1 MGSDKWQTK
10 EGGVMWKLKNRAW
23 NWFVV
28 LKFRLNKPRR
38 VPEPTNMVQKIRRIP
53 LSQRYPSIPIK
64 NILVADHVPGDET
77 RQLGLIACRL
87 QAWFYR
93 KFPPKVSGLPPIDS
107 DPMTAVDLAYGEG
120 HRKYLPAPVLPEEYQ
135 SPIDLG
141 QLAVAG
147 PYACYLQ
154 RAPEGGYEWDL
165 RHLSSYECHP
175 GLRTLG
181 VRVLFA
187 VDEAA
192 RRLVPVEIDCELG
205 RCTPADPDWELAQKI
220 ALCAVTTHLSLVRHF
235 NGLHLALV
243 AQFAIATRNT
253 LPANHY
259 VRRLLWAHV
268 WGTQVSNEFVT
279 EIMMMKG
286 GEFEEIFSFT
296 HNGLCKLIAD
306 SYEQYDIRVIDPSTD
321 ADRRGIRKGGFDLP
335 ALENR
340 LAHWD
345 VIHSHV
351 HRYLNL
357 YYDCD
362 QTLRD
367 DALVEAWVNELN
379 RLVPGGVT
387 GLLGEKLTIEGAAK
401 LIAAYI
407 YAGTVEHEAIGSG
420 LWNYQLWTHVQPVRV
435 YKDGRREPIDLYQ
448 RLVNYNFML
457 NVRRAPLL
465 QDISYLAL
473 DAAGAAAFST
483 FLAEL
488 AALQASIE
496 TENPPLWQVS
506 PKILELGLN
515 G

>member
-1 MGSDKWQTK
+1 
-10 EGGVMWKLKNRAW
+10 MWKLKSRAW
-23 NWFVV
+23 NWFFV
-28 LKFRLNKPRR
+28 LKFRFNQPRR
-38 VPEPTNMVQKIRRIP
+38 VPEPTNRVRKIRRIP
-53 LSQRYPSIPIK
+53 LSQRHPSIPIK
-64 NILVADHVPGDET
+64 NILVADHVPADEN
-77 RQLGLIACRL
+77 RRFSLVVCRI
-87 QAWFYR
+87 QAWLYR
-93 KFPPKVSGLPPIDS
+93 KFPPKAPGLPPIDP
-107 DPMTAVDLAYGEG
+107 DPITAVDLAYGEG

-135 SPIDLG
+135 GPIDLG
-141 QLAVAG
+141 QLAVVG

-165 RHLSSYECHP
+165 RDLGRYECHQ

-205 RCTPADPDWELAQKI
+205 RRTPTDPDWELAQKL
-220 ALCAVTTHLSLVRHF
+220 ALCAATTHLSLVRHF
-235 NGLHLALV
+235 TGLHLALT

-268 WGTQVSNEFVT
+268 WGTQYSNELVT
-279 EIMMMKG
+279 EIMTMKG

-296 HNGLCKLIAD
+296 HNGLCTLLAD

-345 VIHSHV
+345 VIHSHA

-362 QTLRD
+362 QDLRD
-367 DALVEAWVNELN
+367 DAPVEAWVNELN

-387 GLLGEKLTIEGAAK
+387 DLLGDKLTIDSAAK

-407 YAGTVEHEAIGSG
+407 YAGTVEHEVLGSG

-435 YKDGRREPIDLYQ
+435 YEDGRREPIDLYQ

-465 QDISYLAL
+465 QDISHLAL

-488 AALQASIE
+488 AALQASLE
-496 TENPPLWQVS
+496 VEDRPLWKVS
-506 PKILELGLN
+506 PKILELSLN

>member
-1 MGSDKWQTK
+1 
-10 EGGVMWKLKNRAW
+10 MWKLKSRAW
-23 NWFVV
+23 NWFFV
-28 LKFRLNKPRR
+28 LKFRFNKPRR
-38 VPEPTNMVQKIRRIP
+38 VPEPTNRVRKILRIP

-64 NILVADHVPGDET
+64 NILVADHVPADEN
-77 RQLGLIACRL
+77 RRFGLVVCRI

-93 KFPPKVSGLPPIDS
+93 KFPLTVPGLPPIDP
-107 DPMTAVDLAYGEG
+107 DPMTAVDLAYGER

-135 SPIDLG
+135 GPIDLG

-165 RHLSSYECHP
+165 RDLGNYECHQ

-187 VDEAA
+187 VDEAT

-205 RCTPADPDWELAQKI
+205 RRTPTDPDWELAQKI
-220 ALCAVTTHLSLVRHF
+220 ALCAATTHLSLVRHF
-235 NGLHLALV
+235 TGLHLALT

-268 WGTQVSNEFVT
+268 WGTQYSNELVT
-279 EIMMMKG
+279 EIMTMKG

-296 HNGLCKLIAD
+296 HNGLCKLLAD
-306 SYEQYDIRVIDPSTD
+306 SYEQYDIRVTDPSTD

-345 VIHSHV
+345 VIHSHA

-362 QTLRD
+362 QDLRD
-367 DALVEAWVNELN
+367 DAPVEAWVNELN

-387 GLLGEKLTIEGAAK
+387 DLLGDKLTIEGAAR

-407 YAGTVEHEAIGSG
+407 YAGTVEHEVLGSG

-435 YKDGRREPIDLYQ
+435 YKDGQREPIDLYQ

-465 QDISYLAL
+465 QDISHLAL

-488 AALQASIE
+488 AALQASLE
-496 TENPPLWQVS
+496 VEDRPLWKVS
-506 PKILELGLN
+506 PKILELSLN